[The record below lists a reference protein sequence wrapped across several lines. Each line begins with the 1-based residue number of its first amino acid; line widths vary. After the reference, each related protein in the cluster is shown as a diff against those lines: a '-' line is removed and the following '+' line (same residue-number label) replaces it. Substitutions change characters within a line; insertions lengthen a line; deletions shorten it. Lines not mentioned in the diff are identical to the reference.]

1 MEESGGVSMERE
13 YSLLFLFRKAEVGE
27 KEALIFSR
35 LLQLLLGKSV
45 VFFLLFRVAS
55 SYASFL

>member
-1 MEESGGVSMERE
+1 MERE